1 MFGAFAPANFLKA
14 DSFTVNQPHVK
25 NPFKL
30 LTWSVCTKF
39 VWNVFIFTKLIYP
52 ICFSGSRIRLRPL
65 FFKNSLNLFTPL
77 KQNPVRILLS
87 TNLVKF
93 YEDAKATI
101 QRRFGRMTNLGN
113 FGSFL
118 RWSAI
123 KTNFPM

>member
-1 MFGAFAPANFLKA
+1 MSSRRLQDQQIFGGFAPANFLKA
-14 DSFTVNQPHVK
+14 DSVTVNQPHVK
-25 NPFKL
+25 DPFKL
-30 LTWSVCTKF
+30 LTWSVRTKF
-39 VWNVFIFTKLIYP
+39 CLKYFYFYKTNIPCTFLWFPNTPPTSL
-52 ICFSGSRIRLRPL
+52 
-65 FFKNSLNLFTPL
+65 KNSLNLFTPL

-118 RWSAI
+118 R
-123 KTNFPM
+123 